1 MIALLDCT
9 LRDGGYCVDWDFDQ
23 EVVYKYLTA
32 VGIARVDI
40 IEIGFRFLP
49 QNRFLGAFAFCGDE
63 FLRTLPLPVGISIA
77 VMVNASDLVE
87 YEQGT
92 EAAVAR
98 LFSDKEQS
106 PVDIVR
112 IATRA
117 DHLLQCREIAESLHS
132 LGYRVILNLMQVD
145 ALERDALIE
154 AGNEIKEWGCVEV
167 LYFADSFGNMEPN
180 SVIDTAETLSKE
192 WGGPIGFHSHDNKGL
207 ALSNCIASFDHGVEY
222 LDSTLRGM
230 GRGAGNVKT
239 ESLLVELV
247 QRGHHH
253 YFPDALFPL
262 VMQEF
267 ETLHQRYQ
275 WGHNI
280 YYHLSAVHE
289 IHPTYI
295 QELLGGGVYDSEQVL
310 SAIQFLSSTSADFYS
325 LETMLASIS
334 GINGIMDGEWS
345 ASEWSDGREVMI
357 IGTGANASR
366 HMSAILRYI
375 EKRNP
380 IVFCLNIS
388 DVVPKE
394 VVTAYVACHETR
406 ILVEADRYVTLDK
419 PIIMPKSRLIEPIR
433 HSMKDVRILDY
444 GLCVDDGVLE
454 IADHGCTIS
463 KPLAGLYAIAIAIA
477 IHAPRVLLVGMDGYQ
492 KHDYRQKEM
501 VTMFRQF
508 ERYNVPLVAVTPTN
522 YPVIQRSIY
531 ENDL

>member
-1 MIALLDCT
+1 MLLDCT
-9 LRDGGYCVDWDFDQ
+9 LRDGGYYVDWDFD
-23 EVVYKYLTA
+23 EEIVRKYLSA
-32 VGIARVDI
+32 VAIARVDI

-49 QNRFLGAFAFCGDE
+49 QYSFLGAFAFCSDE
-63 FLRTLPLPVGISIA
+63 FLRTLLLPEGASIA
-77 VMVNASDLVE
+77 VMINASDILE
-87 YEQGT
+87 YELGAK
-92 EAAVAR
+92 AAVEK
-98 LFSDKEQS
+98 LFSDKTES
-106 PVDIVR
+106 PVEIVR

-117 DHLLQCREIAESLHS
+117 DHMLQCREIAESLHG

-145 ALERDALIE
+145 ALERNVLIE
-154 AGNEIKEWGCVEV
+154 VGQEVKGWKCVEV
-167 LYFADSFGNMEPN
+167 LYFADSFGNMEPD
-180 SVIDTAETLSKE
+180 SVIDTAEALAKE

-207 ALSNCIASFDHGVEY
+207 ALSNCIASFDYGVKY

-247 QRGHHH
+247 QRGRHH

-267 ETLHQRYQ
+267 ETLHQRHQ

-280 YYHLSAVHE
+280 YYHLSAVHG

-295 QELLGGGVYDSEQVL
+295 QELLGGGIYDSEQIL

-334 GINGIMDGEWS
+334 GINGIMEGEWS
-345 ASEWSDGREVMI
+345 ASGWSDGREVMI
-357 IGTGANASR
+357 IGTGVNASR
-366 HMSAILRYI
+366 HMPAVLRYI

-380 IVFCLNIS
+380 VVFCLNIS
-388 DVVPKE
+388 EVVPKE

-406 ILVEADRYVTLDK
+406 ILVEADRYATLDK

-433 HSMKDVRILDY
+433 HSMKGVKIFDY
-444 GLCVDDGVLE
+444 GLCVDDGALE
-454 IADHGCTIS
+454 VADHGCTIS
-463 KPLAGLYAIAIAIA
+463 KPLAGLYAISVAIAIR
-477 IHAPRVLLVGMDGYQ
+477 APRVLLVGMDGYQ
-492 KHDYRQKEM
+492 EHDYRQKEM
-501 VTMFRQF
+501 VTMFKQF
-508 ERYNVPLVAVTPTN
+508 EKYNVPLVAVTPTN